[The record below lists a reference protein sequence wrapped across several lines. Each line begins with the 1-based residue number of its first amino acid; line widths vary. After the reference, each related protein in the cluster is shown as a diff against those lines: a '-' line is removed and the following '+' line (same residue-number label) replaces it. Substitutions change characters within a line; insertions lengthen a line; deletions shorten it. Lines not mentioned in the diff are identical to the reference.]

1 MSAIIPASG
10 EDLTILSLSELTR
23 VLNVPVSRL
32 NKAVAEGHI
41 RPCGTIGKC
50 SVIALTDDAIAA
62 LRAQLHASE
71 S

>member
-1 MSAIIPASG
+1 MSASIQTTG

-23 VLNVPVSRL
+23 VINVPISRL
-32 NKAVAEGHI
+32 NKAVAEGHV

-50 SVIALTDDAIAA
+50 SIVALTKDEVIALRT
-62 LRAQLHASE
+62 QLHAPE